1 MRPALLLPALALC
14 VLASGPAHAESTA
27 SEIAEAAIGAP
38 FEHELYE
45 LAYKVFLANNNADD
59 AFRLAE
65 AALKARPR
73 DTLWRRRAVQAA
85 LWRSRTTDALVHL
98 SYLALSAGD
107 AKALEQALTLA
118 EGINDQASLKPLL
131 ALRLKKRNDAAT
143 LREYVKVVEALG
155 EPEEAVATLK
165 RYQNGPY
172 RREVLELLARLYEST
187 GNPAA
192 SVKGVD
198 LYAHEYPVTVP
209 LAMLRSRL
217 LYGTGDIAAA
227 CRSLQEGAA
236 SAKPADTDFWM
247 TLSDLCWAMQ
257 DGACAVNA
265 SSQLIAGG
273 AGREDDYQRMVTY
286 YLQHDPERAY
296 ATAREGWQRFRK
308 EYYFVAAVEA
318 GLALGRHDELL
329 AFVGNLDEQQR
340 SALARSG
347 YAWQLRS
354 RLYRQA
360 GRTGKSLHSYQQAL
374 ALEPGNAEVAA
385 GYLWLLIDLEKTEE
399 LRETAELFRYRFR
412 GKPELLDPL
421 GAAYAWLG
429 DYRRALDYYR
439 LNYHQRRDD
448 PLWLAD
454 YAELLDQAHM
464 ADSAYRE
471 RLRALLLVRQVG
483 AGGTGGGKEPERPLL
498 KTRLLLLLN
507 PGDATDAAFGKLL
520 ADDSG
525 NGATR
530 ELLVAWALSTERND
544 YARLWRLR
552 RFGLLAR
559 QPRWAQLSL
568 ALEENDTTAIA
579 DLLQKD
585 LERLP
590 YRDAIEGAR
599 RTGQF
604 PLAAD
609 HAFNRFDRNP
619 EDELLDLQF
628 RELAVAHPSQ
638 ASAGLRLMDRGGI
651 GFIQTAE
658 QVSRPLTNR
667 YSLAGRFSYTGFG
680 TLKDDVVGT
689 MPDRDVAGQLSLST
703 LFGQGRASVSVGGR
717 SSLNSFAFVGL
728 DADYR
733 LSSTLSLELSA
744 DWSGLAEETA
754 PLQIGGLK
762 DRLTIGITHQLS
774 GRDTLSWR
782 GSVYSLRDQ
791 WRRELGNGGSIEAEA
806 VHRLSVA
813 YPDLL
818 VRGFAGGYQYSRT
831 GAPEGETYLLQPAG
845 SVPDSG
851 YFVPHSF
858 VQVGIGTAVGS
869 SAREGYSRCW
879 QPYGSADLLWNS
891 ESGVGFHYDIGLAGP
906 LIGYDRLIFGVA
918 QDSGRFGS
926 SDLNSLLEMQYR
938 YYFN

>member
-1 MRPALLLPALALC
+1 MRTSLFLPALALC
-14 VLASGPAHAESTA
+14 VVASGPARAESTA
-27 SEIAEAAIGAP
+27 SEVAEAAIGAP
-38 FEHELYE
+38 YELELYE
-45 LAYKVFLANNNADD
+45 LAYKVFLANGNAAD
-59 AFRLAE
+59 AYRLAE

-73 DTLWRRRAVQAA
+73 DTVWRRRAVQAA
-85 LWRSRTTDALVHL
+85 LWRSRPMDALVHL
-98 SYLALSAGD
+98 SYLALIAGD
-107 AKALEQALTLA
+107 MKALEQALAIA
-118 EGINDQASLKPLL
+118 EGINDQASRKPLL
-131 ALRLKKRNDAAT
+131 ALRLKKRNDPAT
-143 LREYVKVVEALG
+143 LLEYVKVVEALG
-155 EPEEAVATLK
+155 EPEEAIAVLK
-165 RYQNGPY
+165 RFQNGPY
-172 RREVLELLARLYEST
+172 RRDALELLARLYESA
-187 GNPAA
+187 GNPAEA
-192 SVKGVD
+192 IRVVNLSAG
-198 LYAHEYPVTVP
+198 EYPVTVP

-236 SAKPADTDFWM
+236 NAKPADTDFWM
-247 TLSDLCWAMQ
+247 TLSDLCWAVQ

-265 SSQLIAGG
+265 SEKLIA
-273 AGREDDYQRMVTY
+273 AGSAREDDYQRMVTQ
-286 YLQHDPERAY
+286 YLQHDPQRAY
-296 ATAREGWQRFRK
+296 AIAREGWHRFRK
-308 EYYFVAAVEA
+308 EYYFVAAIEA
-318 GLALGRHDELL
+318 GLELGRHEELL
-329 AFVGNLDEQQR
+329 AFVANLDDTER
-340 SALARSG
+340 SALAGSS

-360 GRTGKSLHSYQQAL
+360 GRADESMRCFQQAL
-374 ALEPGNAEVAA
+374 VLEPGNAEVAA
-385 GYLWLLIDLEKTEE
+385 GYVWLLIDLEKSEE
-399 LRETAELFRYRFR
+399 LQEATELFRYRFR

-421 GAAYAWLG
+421 GAATAWLG

-439 LNYHQRRDD
+439 LNYRQKRND

-464 ADSAYRE
+464 SDAAYRE
-471 RLRALLLVRQVG
+471 RLRALLLVRQIG
-483 AGGTGGGKEPERPLL
+483 AGGAEEGKEPERALI
-498 KTRLLLLLN
+498 KRRLLVLLY
-507 PGDATDAAFGKLL
+507 PGDATDAAFAQLL
-520 ADDSG
+520 AAGPVD
-525 NGATR
+525 AAAR

-559 QPRWAQLSL
+559 QPRWAQLAL
-568 ALEENDTTAIA
+568 ALEENDTTAIG

-590 YRDAIEGAR
+590 YRDAVEGAR

-609 HAFNRFDRNP
+609 HAFRRFDRNP
-619 EDELLDLQF
+619 EDERLDIQF

-638 ASAGLRLMDRGGI
+638 ASLGLRLMDRGGI
-651 GFIQTAE
+651 GFIQTTE

-689 MPDRDVAGQLSLST
+689 MPDRDLSGQLILST
-703 LFGQGRASVSVGGR
+703 LFGRGKASISVGGR
-717 SSLNSFAFVGL
+717 SSVNSFAFVGL

-733 LSSTLSLELSA
+733 VSSTLSLELSA

-762 DRLTIGITHQLS
+762 DRLTVGMSHQLS

-791 WRRELGNGGSIEAEA
+791 WRRELGNGGSVEGEA

-818 VRGFAGGYQYSRT
+818 VRGFAGGYHYSRT
-831 GAPEGETYLLQPAG
+831 GTPEGETYLLQPAG
-845 SVPDSG
+845 SDPDNG
-851 YFVPHSF
+851 YFVPNSF
-858 VQVGIGTAVGS
+858 VQVGIGTAVGGA
-869 SAREGYSRCW
+869 AREGYSRSW
-879 QPYGSADLLWNS
+879 QSYGSVDLLWNS

-906 LIGYDRLIFGVA
+906 LFGYDRLIFGVA

-926 SDLNSLLEMQYR
+926 NDLNSLLEMQYR